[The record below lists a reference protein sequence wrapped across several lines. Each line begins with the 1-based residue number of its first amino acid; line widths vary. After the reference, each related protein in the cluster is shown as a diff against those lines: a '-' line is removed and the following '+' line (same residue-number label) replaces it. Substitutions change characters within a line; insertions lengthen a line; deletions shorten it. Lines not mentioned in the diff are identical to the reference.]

1 MQCDTG
7 QLLCIQWSECGLS
20 HPWPKLV
27 LSTGR
32 GGMVPPV
39 ISNRMAAEHCVLLLT
54 EWRGFYGELWFA
66 LGTRLADPTAW
77 AAHCSPLLE
86 NRCSL
91 IQGWGGFYCSA

>member
-54 EWRGFYGELWFA
+54 EWREDFMESTGLPWEPGWLIPLHGQHTVAPCWK
-66 LGTRLADPTAW
+66 TA
-77 AAHCSPLLE
+77 AP
-86 NRCSL
+86 
-91 IQGWGGFYCSA
+91 